1 MCKKIAVVVRDE
13 RQSEALRMS
22 AGITMMDDEIE
33 MFFLDVTLMD
43 DEKTAMNLE
52 IAEEM
57 ELPFYTNVKENTEM
71 TYMDTTALHEKLR
84 EYDHIVVY

>member
-33 MFFLDVTLMD
+33 MFFLDVI
-43 DEKTAMNLE
+43 KNGNL
-52 IAEEM
+52 
-57 ELPFYTNVKENTEM
+57 F
-71 TYMDTTALHEKLR
+71 
-84 EYDHIVVY
+84 